1 MVAAG
6 PGTRAPSARATQK
19 RAAHENNKRMIV
31 ETTAWIAA
39 IAAALTVGLQAA
51 ISATASA
58 PDVPRVTPLEY
69 QYVRPQQGPLFYQ
82 PFTR

>member
-1 MVAAG
+1 MVEQSV
-6 PGTRAPSARATQK
+6 TSPSARGATK
-19 RAAHENNKRMIV
+19 RAAHETNKRLIV

-69 QYVRPQQGPLFYQ
+69 QYVPPQQGPLFYQ
-82 PFTR
+82 PFSR

>member
-1 MVAAG
+1 MVVEQSVAD
-6 PGTRAPSARATQK
+6 PSARGATK
-19 RAAHENNKRMIV
+19 RAAHETNKRLIV
-31 ETTAWIAA
+31 ETTAWITA

-69 QYVRPQQGPLFYQ
+69 QYVRPQQGPMFYQ
-82 PFTR
+82 PFSR

>member
-1 MVAAG
+1 MTASGAV
-6 PGTRAPSARATQK
+6 RARTGSRKKSQ
-19 RAAHENNKRMIV
+19 HETNKRMIV
-31 ETTAWIAA
+31 ETTAWVTA

-69 QYVRPQQGPLFYQ
+69 QYTRPQEGPLVYT

>member
-1 MVAAG
+1 VVVEQSEA
-6 PGTRAPSARATQK
+6 APSARGAKK
-19 RAAHENNKRMIV
+19 RAAHETNKRLIV
-31 ETTAWIAA
+31 ETTAWITAV
-39 IAAALTVGLQAA
+39 AAALTVGLQAA

-82 PFTR
+82 PFSR

>member
-1 MVAAG
+1 MAEGAAVSTSSS
-6 PGTRAPSARATQK
+6 GTRKKAQ
-19 RAAHENNKRMIV
+19 HETNKRMIV
-31 ETTAWIAA
+31 ETTAWITA

-69 QYVRPQQGPLFYQ
+69 QYVPPQEGPLVYT

>member
-1 MVAAG
+1 MAASG
-6 PGTRAPSARATQK
+6 AVRAGSGARKKSQ
-19 RAAHENNKRMIV
+19 HETNKRMIV
-31 ETTAWIAA
+31 ETTAWITA

-69 QYVRPQQGPLFYQ
+69 QYTRPQEGPLVYT

>member
-1 MVAAG
+1 MVVEQPAA
-6 PGTRAPSARATQK
+6 APSARGAKK
-19 RAAHENNKRMIV
+19 RAAHETNKRLVV
-31 ETTAWIAA
+31 ETTAWITA

-82 PFTR
+82 PFSR

>member
-1 MVAAG
+1 MVADG
-6 PGTRAPSARATQK
+6 PGTRAPSPRARQK
-19 RAAHENNKRMIV
+19 RAQHETNKRLIV
-31 ETTAWIAA
+31 ETTAWITA
-39 IAAALTVGLQAA
+39 IAAALTVGLQAG

-69 QYVRPQQGPLFYQ
+69 QYVPPQQGPLFYQ

>member
-1 MVAAG
+1 VVVEQPVA
-6 PGTRAPSARATQK
+6 APSARGAKK
-19 RAAHENNKRMIV
+19 RAAHETNKRLVV
-31 ETTAWIAA
+31 ETTAWITA

-82 PFTR
+82 PFSR

>member
-1 MVAAG
+1 M
-6 PGTRAPSARATQK
+6 ATSGAVGADTGSRRKAQ
-19 RAAHENNKRMIV
+19 HETNKRMIV
-31 ETTAWIAA
+31 ETTAWITA

-51 ISATASA
+51 ISGTATA

-69 QYVRPQQGPLFYQ
+69 QYVPPQEGPLVYT

>member
-1 MVAAG
+1 MAATG
-6 PGTRAPSARATQK
+6 AVRAGTGSRKKSQ
-19 RAAHENNKRMIV
+19 HETNKRLIV
-31 ETTAWIAA
+31 ETTAWITA

-69 QYVRPQQGPLFYQ
+69 QYTRPQEGPLVYT